1 MRGFEHL
8 TPLPLATA
16 GSCCSPHSGGG
27 HGKPVQLKA
36 GGMNIGEIKAGAMK
50 AGEDKAFEDKAAEVK
65 AAEVASATAK
75 ATDVVAANVVAAE
88 GTEFSLEGLT
98 CGHCVQTVEKAVTRV
113 EGVEAASVELVPSG
127 RSRLVIAG
135 TPDEAVINH
144 INQAVTAAGYTLISH

>member
-8 TPLPLATA
+8 PPLPLATA
-16 GSCCSPHSGGG
+16 GSCCSPHSAGG

-36 GGMNIGEIKAGAMK
+36 GAMNIGEIKAGAMK
-50 AGEDKAFEDKAAEVK
+50 AGEDKAFEDKAAEV
-65 AAEVASATAK
+65 ASATAK
-75 ATDVVAANVVAAE
+75 AADVVAAE
-88 GTEFSLEGLT
+88 GTEFGLEGLT

>member
-16 GSCCSPHSGGG
+16 GQSCCSPHSGGG

-36 GGMNIGEIKAGAMK
+36 DELKPGGMK
-50 AGEDKAFEDKAAEVK
+50 AGEEKAVEVK
-65 AAEVASATAK
+65 AA
-75 ATDVVAANVVAAE
+75 DVEAANVVAAE
-88 GTEFSLEGLT
+88 RTEFGLEGLT